1 MVSRSSRI
9 FALAAMLLLTF
20 TSCSPK
26 LLPFTQSMYDR
37 YTWNENDIKKIQFY
51 LSKEVVLRNAS
62 AQGQSTIV
70 DGKIEDQRRK
80 DIDQVVIPAK
90 TPGVLVYLPKANR
103 FGISFESKGGEYLMF
118 GPNPKSGGK
127 YVLLAKSWKNRQGKI
142 TYGEK
147 TYTADLGASFAHLLV
162 NIKKVNKVG
171 IKQSVAGGRKVN

>member
-1 MVSRSSRI
+1 MVTRSSKL
-9 FALAAMLLLTF
+9 FALAAMLIF
-20 TSCSPK
+20 AFSSCSPK

-70 DGKIEDQRRK
+70 DGKIEDQRSK
-80 DIDQVVIPAK
+80 KIDQVVIPAK

-147 TYTADLGASFAHLLV
+147 MYTADLGASFAHLLV

>member
-1 MVSRSSRI
+1 MPHRI
-9 FALAAMLLLTF
+9 SLYLIGAITLIMTMSA
-20 TSCSPK
+20 CGPK

-37 YTWNENDIKKIQFY
+37 YTWDEGDLKKIQFY
-51 LSKEVVLRNAS
+51 LSREVVLRNAS

-70 DGKIEDQRRK
+70 NGKIEDQQEKR
-80 DIDQVVIPAK
+80 IDQVVIPAK
-90 TPGVLVYLPKANR
+90 TPGVLVYFPRSNR
-103 FGISFESKGGEYLMF
+103 FGISFDSDGGEYLMF

-127 YVLLAKSWKNRQGKI
+127 YVLLAKSWQKRQGRI

-147 TYTADLGASFAHLLV
+147 VYTAELGASFAHLLV